1 MEVMV
6 ALPRFNTPKG
16 EIPLG
21 SSEVNLLGSRP
32 PELSRKGS
40 AGVTENPLVPNK
52 QTNKQVWMMLA
63 QVCYSAVHIRITKT
77 PFM

>member
-6 ALPRFNTPKG
+6 AIPRFNTPKG

-52 QTNKQVWMMLA
+52 QTNKQTSPNLKL
-63 QVCYSAVHIRITKT
+63 YSSKYYGKIH
-77 PFM
+77 

>member
-40 AGVTENPLVPNK
+40 AGVTENPLV
-52 QTNKQVWMMLA
+52 QTNKQ
-63 QVCYSAVHIRITKT
+63 TKSH
-77 PFM
+77 

>member
-52 QTNKQVWMMLA
+52 KTNKQTISFDENML
-63 QVCYSAVHIRITKT
+63 VFKKS
-77 PFM
+77 

>member
-52 QTNKQVWMMLA
+52 QTNNKRGGDSPPTHW
-63 QVCYSAVHIRITKT
+63 SIRGG
-77 PFM
+77 

>member
-52 QTNKQVWMMLA
+52 QTNKQNQRVL
-63 QVCYSAVHIRITKT
+63 SHHLEKKSN
-77 PFM
+77 F

>member
-52 QTNKQVWMMLA
+52 QTNNDSMMISLEKY
-63 QVCYSAVHIRITKT
+63 VEGHHNTT
-77 PFM
+77 F

>member
-40 AGVTENPLVPNK
+40 AGVTKNPLVQTNK
-52 QTNKQVWMMLA
+52 QTNMQHV
-63 QVCYSAVHIRITKT
+63 Y
-77 PFM
+77 

>member
-6 ALPRFNTPKG
+6 AIPRFNTPKG

-52 QTNKQVWMMLA
+52 QTTNK
-63 QVCYSAVHIRITKT
+63 
-77 PFM
+77 PFRNNVLCS